1 MKAMRLERLDNNIH
15 ARVDLFNLDDANRA
29 LTALKFDT
37 TLGAKVLRVA
47 AGD

>member
-15 ARVDLFNLDDANRA
+15 ARVDLFDLDDANRA
-29 LTALKFDT
+29 LTALFDT
-37 TLGAKVLRVA
+37 TLGAKVFRVA